1 MYLTF
6 SHGER
11 ITLFRKSM
19 RLSRTDFAK
28 YLGISARTQS
38 DRENNVSSASHK
50 ELEKMVEMGANPVF
64 LLTGKGS
71 ILQEGFKRGSH

>member
-1 MYLTF
+1 MHLTYL
-6 SHGER
+6 HGER

-19 RLSRTDFAK
+19 RLSRENFAK

-38 DRENNVSSASHK
+38 DRENNKSSALHT
-50 ELEKMVEMGANPVF
+50 ELEKMVEMGASPEF

-71 ILQEGFKRGSH
+71 ILREGFKRV